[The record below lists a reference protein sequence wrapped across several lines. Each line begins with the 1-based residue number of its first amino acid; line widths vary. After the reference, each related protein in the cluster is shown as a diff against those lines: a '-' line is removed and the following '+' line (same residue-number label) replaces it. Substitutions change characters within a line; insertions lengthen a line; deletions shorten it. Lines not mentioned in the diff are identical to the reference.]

1 MAPVRRESVRSHS
14 SGASMSGR
22 MVAPRAG
29 TSDNS
34 FRPKRSEGPQMTK
47 VDTGVCEVCGQSF
60 NYLLIHNGF
69 GDTAYAYCDKC
80 GRTAFV
86 SGWSKNIPVAA
97 KLKLH
102 GPVNPEAEA
111 LLAPCSCGGAFR
123 AGATPRCPHCGV
135 HYPPSWL
142 PSILKPTRRVRLRDG
157 DGSDRG
163 RGSMRSSLTVTRRK
177 TRGA

>member
-1 MAPVRRESVRSHS
+1 
-14 SGASMSGR
+14 MSGR

-29 TSDNS
+29 TTDNS
-34 FRPKRSEGPQMTK
+34 FRPKRREGLQMTK
-47 VDTGVCEVCGQSF
+47 VDTGVCEVCRQSF

-123 AGATPRCPHCGV
+123 AGATPRCPHCRSPLSAELATVYLEANAPGTAKGWRWQR
-135 HYPPSWL
+135 SWQGL
-142 PSILKPTRRVRLRDG
+142 YAIVIDGNSTKDPWRLDG
-157 DGSDRG
+157 
-163 RGSMRSSLTVTRRK
+163 
-177 TRGA
+177 